1 VTDDA
6 HSLKGSLLVAAP
18 ALLDPNFRRTVV
30 LVAEHGDGGA
40 MGVVLNRPSETA
52 VAEAVPELAPLAGDD
67 DPVFVGGPVAA
78 DSLLALAEVED
89 PEDAA
94 ELVLGA
100 IAFVR
105 DAGVPT
111 LRGRVFVGYAGW
123 SPGQIEAELD
133 EESWIVV
140 PAEADDV
147 FSDEPDELW
156 SAVLRRQG
164 GSLALLSSMPPDPS
178 LN

>member
-1 VTDDA
+1 VADDA

-18 ALLDPNFRRTVV
+18 ALLDPNFRRTVI
-30 LVAEHGDGGA
+30 LVAEHSEGGA

-52 VAEAVPELAPLAGDD
+52 VGEAVPELAPLAGDA
-67 DPVFVGGPVAA
+67 DPVYVGGPVAA

-89 PEDAA
+89 PADAV

-105 DAGVPT
+105 DADVAT

-123 SPGQIEAELD
+123 SPGQIEAELE